1 MTDDKQVECWVSTH
15 ASLPRYVKPDE
26 RYPADVITHAVARGS
41 DAVDRSVASQ
51 MAGQIGSGHGIGAF
65 QYLSDMKR
73 HKDNE

>member
-1 MTDDKQVECWVSTH
+1 
-15 ASLPRYVKPDE
+15 
-26 RYPADVITHAVARGS
+26 
-41 DAVDRSVASQ
+41 